1 MKRRTRRASGHQI
14 HVEVLVETPEWL
26 SVLPDAEALAK
37 VALRIAL
44 LNDKRWPRKA
54 GLQVDLTLHDDE
66 AQRALNLEWRGK
78 DKSTN
83 VLSFPLESLEDPAPA
98 DRPRQLGD
106 ITLALQT
113 VVKEARELQKP
124 LSDHFM
130 HLVIHGGLHLLG
142 YDHIRAK
149 QAEEMEALET
159 KLLSRFR
166 IPDPYAGEDSTKLKK
181 KLK

>member
-1 MKRRTRRASGHQI
+1 MGRRAKRVPGKKI
-14 HVEVLVETPEWL
+14 FVEVLVEKAEWL
-26 SVLPDAEALAK
+26 TILPDAEALAK
-37 VALRIAL
+37 VALRVAITG
-44 LNDKRWPRKA
+44 DKRWSRKS
-54 GLQVDLTLHDDE
+54 GVHIDLTLLDDE

-83 VLSFPLESLEDPAPA
+83 VLSFPLEGLEDPAPE
-98 DRPRQLGD
+98 DRPRHLGD
-106 ITLALQT
+106 ITLALET
-113 VVKEARELQKP
+113 VVKEAKELQKP
-124 LSDHFM
+124 LSDHFI
-130 HLVIHGGLHLLG
+130 HLVTHGGLHLLG
-142 YDHIRAK
+142 YDHIRSK